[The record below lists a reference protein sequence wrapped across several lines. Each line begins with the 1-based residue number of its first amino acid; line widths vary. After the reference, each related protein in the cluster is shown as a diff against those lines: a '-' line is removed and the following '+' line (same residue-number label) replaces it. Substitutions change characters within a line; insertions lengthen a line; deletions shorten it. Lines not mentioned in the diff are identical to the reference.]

1 LDFLGGSRT
10 DPYSAVSTS
19 ITDSF
24 EGGSI
29 MNACPVCGG
38 GVNLPINAVLS
49 ELLDCGE
56 CSSELEVISLE
67 PVRFVEA
74 PLEAEDWGE

>member
-1 LDFLGGSRT
+1 
-10 DPYSAVSTS
+10 
-19 ITDSF
+19 
-24 EGGSI
+24 